1 MTKQTPEMEML
12 HELKMCTRGKAP
24 VEDHEQA
31 ETVVQGKPESG
42 LLATPSM
49 GKQTLEVITQ
59 TRTYDAVKIYAK
71 VKMDFLKF
79 NDMNMEGI
87 TEFWYIDQIESREN
101 MLWDQFIPLVRDR
114 FTNADDENL
123 IGKFNKLKQ
132 GNKVKEK
139 LVSNE
144 KNLPDFSKEFV
155 VKTDA
160 SYGGLGAVL
169 IQDKKPAW
177 IEEIQES
184 YDGNDLVPQLHEKSS
199 LTSDDV
205 NLRINVHYGV
215 PSTALIL
222 AFDPIQHLLA
232 IGTLDGRIQVIG
244 GDNFEGLLISPKLL
258 PYKYMEFLQ
267 NQGFIVS
274 ITNDKDIQV
283 WNQERRLI
291 ACSLQWESNVTAFS
305 VIRGSSFMFV
315 GDKYGLVSVL
325 KYDPDGEQLLQLH
338 YELSSES
345 LAEATGVSISNRQ
358 PIVGI
363 LPQPCS
369 FGNRLLIAY
378 ESGLPILW
386 DVPEEHVV
394 VRSNKVLE
402 LKNKVV
408 SPNDGITNIV
418 DDAPSHELEEKE
430 ISAFCWASTDGS
442 ILAVGYVDG
451 DILFWNTSKD
461 SSAKDQEAE
470 LSPNVVKLQLSSAE
484 KRLLVIVLHWLDG
497 SKSCKHQEGQL
508 LIYGGDEIGSEEV
521 VTVLTLEWSS
531 GMETLK
537 YISRMDLTL
546 AGSFADMILIPSAG
560 ANGSDTNTSLFM
572 LSNPGQFFHVY
583 GRMEG
588 LESKTAAVISSTLT
602 LPGDKKWPLTG
613 GVSNHLSFGK
623 DNTVHKLYVAG
634 CQDGSIRFWDA
645 TYPIFSLLC
654 ILKNEVNGEKLV
666 GSGASLTV
674 LELCPSTLKLAVG
687 RECGRVLLYNLCSSK
702 ETSFH
707 FIMETK
713 TEVYS
718 FAQIQGTRCSAV
730 FDLRKSGVRVLKFIN
745 NSSKLL
751 WDILTRSYMGG
762 VLGVSEEVPSS
773 LRLRTS

>member
-1 MTKQTPEMEML
+1 
-12 HELKMCTRGKAP
+12 
-24 VEDHEQA
+24 
-31 ETVVQGKPESG
+31 
-42 LLATPSM
+42 
-49 GKQTLEVITQ
+49 
-59 TRTYDAVKIYAK
+59 
-71 VKMDFLKF
+71 
-79 NDMNMEGI
+79 
-87 TEFWYIDQIESREN
+87 
-101 MLWDQFIPLVRDR
+101 
-114 FTNADDENL
+114 
-123 IGKFNKLKQ
+123 
-132 GNKVKEK
+132 
-139 LVSNE
+139 
-144 KNLPDFSKEFV
+144 
-155 VKTDA
+155 
-160 SYGGLGAVL
+160 
-169 IQDKKPAW
+169 
-177 IEEIQES
+177 
-184 YDGNDLVPQLHEKSS
+184 
-199 LTSDDV
+199 
-205 NLRINVHYGV
+205 
-215 PSTALIL
+215 
-222 AFDPIQHLLA
+222 
-232 IGTLDGRIQVIG
+232 
-244 GDNFEGLLISPKLL
+244 
-258 PYKYMEFLQ
+258 MEFLQ

-283 WNQERRLI
+283 WNQERRSI

-358 PIVGI
+358 PIVNI

-386 DVPEEHVV
+386 DVPEAHVV
-394 VRSNKVLE
+394 VVRGNKVLE

-430 ISAFCWASTDGS
+430 ISALCWESTDGS
-442 ILAVGYVDG
+442 ILAVGYVDR

-461 SSAKDQEAE
+461 FSAKDQEAE
-470 LSPNVVKLQLSSAE
+470 LSPNVVKLQLSSAK
-484 KRLLVIVLHWLDG
+484 KRLPVIILHWLDG
-497 SKSCKHQEGQL
+497 SKSRKHQEGQL

-531 GMETLK
+531 GMETLR
-537 YISRMDLTL
+537 YIS
-546 AGSFADMILIPSAG
+546 
-560 ANGSDTNTSLFM
+560 
-572 LSNPGQFFHVY
+572 QFFHVY

-588 LESKTAAVISSTLT
+588 LESKTAAVSSTLT

-634 CQDGSIRFWDA
+634 CQDGSIRFWDV
-645 TYPIFSLLC
+645 TYAVFSLLC

-666 GSGASLTV
+666 DSGASLTV

-713 TEVYS
+713 TEVCS
-718 FAQIQGTRCSAV
+718 FAKIQGTRCSAI
-730 FDLRKSGVRVLKFIN
+730 FDLRKSGVRTID
-745 NSSKLL
+745 S
-751 WDILTRSYMGG
+751 TREPTTTDGG
-762 VLGVSEEVPSS
+762 DGNPDVRRRAHTHPMKKI
-773 LRLRTS
+773 RLRIAMAKR